1 MAREG
6 KAFQTKG
13 TACPKA
19 RKNGRICIQI
29 LVVQLL
35 RDFGFFVPLGTR
47 SKSTKRL
54 HNSTTKII
62 RGIGETRGNYISVLL
77 LTISC
82 NLGDMISSF
91 LFDFTWKPSSLHHTS
106 IL

>member
-35 RDFGFFVPLGTR
+35 RELGFF
-47 SKSTKRL
+47 TKRL

-62 RGIGETRGNYISVLL
+62 RGVRETRGNYISVLL
-77 LTISC
+77 LTNSC

>member
-35 RDFGFFVPLGTR
+35 RELGFF
-47 SKSTKRL
+47 TKRL

-62 RGIGETRGNYISVLL
+62 RGVRETRGIISQFFYLQIL
-77 LTISC
+77 A
-82 NLGDMISSF
+82 
-91 LFDFTWKPSSLHHTS
+91 TWG
-106 IL
+106 I